1 MSWISDLPFLLRG
14 AAIGLAI
21 AAPVGPIGVLSI
33 QRTLPEGRIAGLVT
47 GLRAATADAA
57 YGAIA
62 ALGLAFISE
71 FLTGQQP
78 LVHTIGSKTLVS
90 KLAEEPA
97 PKGKRG
103 LLGAFASAFVLTL
116 TNPITI
122 IYFAATFAG
131 LGAVTTGE
139 NFLARLSWS

>member
-1 MSWISDLPFLLRG
+1 M
-14 AAIGLAI
+14 
-21 AAPVGPIGVLSI
+21 
-33 QRTLPEGRIAGLVT
+33 PEGRIARLVT
-47 GLRAATADAA
+47 GLRAAIADAA

-71 FLTGQQP
+71 FLTGQQT
-78 LVHTIGSKTLVS
+78 LVHTIGGGFPIYLGSKTLVS
-90 KLAEEPA
+90 KIAEEPA